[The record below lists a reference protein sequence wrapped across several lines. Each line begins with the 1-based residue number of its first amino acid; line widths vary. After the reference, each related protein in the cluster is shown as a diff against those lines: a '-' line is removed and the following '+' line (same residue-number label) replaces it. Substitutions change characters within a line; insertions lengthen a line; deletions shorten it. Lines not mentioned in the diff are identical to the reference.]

1 MDEFETYNELE
12 EYFSQIY
19 IKLGIEQYNFC
30 YIYSDFRFF
39 ASCMK
44 INVDKDRFCK
54 SIVNPLVNLK
64 KTVIIPTFSYTT
76 EGIFDVEKTST
87 SIGTLN
93 SWILRQPSVK
103 RSEHPLFSFASLGPD
118 ARLVE
123 NCGKSAFGE
132 NSVHERLMGKRAC
145 TLHVGIP
152 IHLANTL
159 IHNVEQSCGA
169 TYRINKCFKTKVF
182 KNGKYFGTGYNAF
195 LRRRDV
201 PKHDFHFDLRQASEK
216 LYKTKIPKE
225 IGDPKNLSNVTLCNY
240 DKLRNFFV
248 ELFLNDNS
256 IFLSKKFVQY

>member
-1 MDEFETYNELE
+1 M
-12 EYFSQIY
+12 
-19 IKLGIEQYNFC
+19 G
-30 YIYSDFRFF
+30 
-39 ASCMK
+39 A
-44 INVDKDRFCK
+44 
-54 SIVNPLVNLK
+54 
-64 KTVIIPTFSYTT
+64 
-76 EGIFDVEKTST
+76 
-87 SIGTLN
+87 LN
-93 SWILRQPSVK
+93 SWILQQAKVC
-103 RSEHPLFSFASLGPD
+103 RSEHPLFSFESLGPG
-118 ARLVE
+118 AGLVE
-123 NCGKSAFGE
+123 NCGKSAFGK
-132 NSVHERLMGKRAC
+132 NSVHEKLVEKKAC
-145 TLHVGIP
+145 TLHVGMP

-182 KNGKYFGTGYNAF
+182 KNGKYLGTDYNAF